1 MIDLFVK
8 EQGKRHHVLLDHG
21 PFPIT
26 KEEWEEA
33 VNKFHEEWEGTTEQ
47 SRLIDAW
54 DTTARLLTA
63 REILKEYGLSDF
75 DMIMLGSPLAMS
87 VAGTAEI
94 SIKESI

>member
-33 VNKFHEEWEGTTEQ
+33 VNKFHKEWEGTTEQ
-47 SRLIDAW
+47 SRLMDAW
-54 DTTARLLTA
+54 VTTA